1 MEYLGKEKFGSF
13 AVDGY
18 LKPMPDKP
26 WFTDYYPG
34 NLSDRGKGTI
44 SAIETGQEIQMRNTD
59 SNPNYQISW
68 VHIKD
73 GNKHIYISTKVLITD
88 ITWGYLNERNMIYG
102 TPVTVDGKDYKLRV
116 LTGGVEINPDSPG
129 ALPTDNE
136 WDTII
141 QNTANITGL
150 PKPTTEDLTNT
161 NTYGQL
167 DGTHNQMWNWWGINT
182 ICQETR
188 TGFNQLLLKVTRGY
202 KSAVSMESY
211 DQTNHNKA
219 FGWRPVLEY
228 IETDPPEKPT
238 IITPTGME
246 AKPGVIN
253 TEPIRIETTFNNPG
267 GTFKHMDYEI
277 WDIDLNKRVANIR
290 MFKTNDVVSP
300 QVVVGHRYKLMVTH
314 TNTADQISPQATAYF
329 MWGTLYK
336 YKLAETT
343 SIPQYEKLKAY
354 TGGEDLI
361 MKPQTFPETE
371 NSKIRLVPKTMNSI
385 QAGKTT
391 TTKELE
397 FSASTKTPVIGDKLI
412 KDKDIYTL
420 ANVTTQLGEYHT
432 NQPVV
437 VVDDISSRTLFW
449 GHGYG
454 KKSCLFRDRIYIAY
468 INESTRIAYLI
479 NTDLAGKD
487 VKRLWTISSTDLRSI
502 SITQDKDTVYTVVA
516 KGNEIL
522 LYAHSDDKQIIT
534 KVISAPNIR
543 YTHITSTMDSRNN
556 YLVLATRETYTS
568 GSTSVNSMK
577 AYWVNVSNLD
587 NVTVKNTFVIEAGTV
602 SANIGTPVVV
612 DTKSTTGDNIKLIYA
627 HKPSDK
633 VGLFERTC
641 SFQSLSDATMIQD
654 LGDIYASAVTVFAQ
668 EVTEHNGTD
677 TVAVLYLFQDSS
689 SVYKLMSY
697 FTTAEGV
704 SPYKQV
710 ASTSNSIMQ
719 YQVTYSKE
727 QGFTAVYS
735 ILSGVMYKS
744 HIKNIS
750 DTWSSVESIDTFP
763 SRGAGALFECVNLN
777 PISYGKYPGLL
788 ILNQEEALRKD
799 SLIFK
804 ADYVLRDSQ
813 NIIELDKPITTQA
826 GETIKFLDYDLEVKA
841 GEETATVT
849 PTTIT
854 EDYYEYEAEFGKK
867 QEERKVTVVG
877 RNSKLTTL
885 YYYNY

>member
-1 MEYLGKEKFGSF
+1 MEYLGIEKFGVF
-13 AVDGY
+13 VVNGTVPP
-18 LKPMPDKP
+18 LPGRP
-26 WFTDYYPG
+26 WFTGYYPG
-34 NLSDRGKGTI
+34 NLSERGHGDIRTYNEGEQFSIANSSASEDRHVTWI
-44 SAIETGQEIQMRNTD
+44 
-59 SNPNYQISW
+59 
-68 VHIKD
+68 HIKD
-73 GNKHIYISTKVLITD
+73 GSKHLYISDRVLLTD
-88 ITWGYLNERNMIYG
+88 ITWDKLNEFGMIYG
-102 TPVTVDGKDYKLRV
+102 TPVTIDGKEYKLRV
-116 LTGGVEINPDSPG
+116 LTGGVEKNPDSPG
-129 ALPTDNE
+129 TLPTDNE

-141 QNTANITGL
+141 QNTANTIGL
-150 PKPTTEDLTNT
+150 PKPTTEDLTDT

-167 DGTHNQMWNWWGINT
+167 DGKHNDMWNWWGINT
-182 ICQETR
+182 ICQEAR
-188 TGFNQLLLKVTRGY
+188 TGFNHKVTRGY
-202 KSAVSMESY
+202 KSAVNMESY
-211 DQTNHNKA
+211 DQTDHNKA
-219 FGWRPVLEY
+219 FGWRPALERIEIDLPGKPIPVYPTSEDKTHPEPVKGEITLQTKYNGDGYLEQMEVLVYNYTQQKFEY
-228 IETDPPEKPT
+228 QTGWIDNTTGAMQLPVTFKAGNNYK
-238 IITPTGME
+238 ITVRHKGTGGI
-246 AKPGVIN
+246 AKGWLELYVIGGELGKYKIS
-253 TEPIRIETTFNNPG
+253 EPITVKQFDPI
-267 GTFKHMDYEI
+267 K
-277 WDIDLNKRVANIR
+277 
-290 MFKTNDVVSP
+290 S
-300 QVVVGHRYKLMVTH
+300 
-314 TNTADQISPQATAYF
+314 
-329 MWGTLYK
+329 
-336 YKLAETT
+336 
-343 SIPQYEKLKAY
+343 Y
-354 TGGEDLI
+354 TGGENLI
-361 MKPQTFPETE
+361 IKPQQFPETE

-479 NTDLAGKD
+479 STDLAGKD

-704 SPYKQV
+704 SPYKQI

-750 DTWSSVESIDTFP
+750 DTWSSVESIDIFP

>member
-1 MEYLGKEKFGSF
+1 MEYIGIEKFGSLR
-13 AVDGY
+13 ANGNAQV
-18 LKPMPDKP
+18 MPTRP
-26 WFTDYYPG
+26 WFTDNYPG
-34 NLSDRGKGTI
+34 NLSERGEGDITAYAPETEVTI
-44 SAIETGQEIQMRNTD
+44 GNTFP
-59 SNPNYQISW
+59 SESSKITW

-73 GNKHIYISTKVLITD
+73 GLKHIYVCKQVLATNISWD
-88 ITWGYLNERNMIYG
+88 YLNERNMIFG
-102 TPVTVDGKDYKLRV
+102 TPVTIDGKEYKLRV
-116 LTGGVEINPDSPG
+116 LTGGDLQNQN
-129 ALPTDNE
+129 NE

-141 QNTANITGL
+141 RNTANITGL
-150 PKPTTEDLTNT
+150 PKPTQEDLTNT

-167 DGTHNQMWNWWGINT
+167 DGDHNQLWNWWGIRT
-182 ICQETR
+182 ICQET
-188 TGFNQLLLKVTRGY
+188 LYSRGY
-202 KSAVSMESY
+202 TGASGSISINPPERSPAL
-211 DQTNHNKA
+211 
-219 FGWRPVLEY
+219 GWRPVLEY
-228 IETDPPEKPT
+228 IELDPPGKP
-238 IITPTGME
+238 IPVYPTSE
-246 AKPGVIN
+246 DKTYP
-253 TEPIRIETTFNNPG
+253 EPIKGEITLQTKYNGDGYLEQMEVLVYNYTQQKFEYQTGWIDNTTGAMQLPV
-267 GTFKHMDYEI
+267 TFKAG
-277 WDIDLNKRVANIR
+277 NN
-290 MFKTNDVVSP
+290 
-300 QVVVGHRYKLMVTH
+300 YKITVRH
-314 TNTADQISPQATAYF
+314 K
-329 MWGTLYK
+329 GTGGIAKGWLELYVIGGELGK
-336 YKLAETT
+336 YKISEPITVKQFDPIK
-343 SIPQYEKLKAY
+343 SY
-354 TGGEDLI
+354 TGGENLI
-361 MKPQTFPETE
+361 IKPQQFPETE

-479 NTDLAGKD
+479 STDLAGKD